1 MVLRALQRLPIAVAL
16 IGLIALVAVLSPGL
30 GYLLQSRAF
39 DRAIEI
45 EERQRAD
52 TTSGIITSLIGS
64 RAPRLYGITRALKSH
79 AGLQE
84 ALAQYQ
90 ATGNAAPLK
99 DLLDDLRRD
108 TGLDQLQAS
117 DAAGRVIYRAHEPLR
132 QGDTEPA
139 PPALDEAPD
148 ALPMHLENG
157 ASGPSLRAAVPIT
170 RGGRGLGAIAAGTQ
184 LGDAL
189 ARQLADAAGSQVTL
203 AGHDGIWGSSL
214 VPTERGAIS
223 QALVTRTLT
232 DRQPQYETR
241 DGHLIAYAPVNLG
254 DGSLVLVTRTDA
266 GAAAQIAQRSRRQLL
281 MTAALTLGLA
291 LVTGALLGLLV
302 TRPLRRLRAHAMAIA
317 KRHGASPDSAQIGNE
332 VVALESAFHAMAD
345 SLERE
350 RARLE
355 VAHQEAT
362 AHGRELARREHEARD
377 LAMVASR
384 THSAVVITD
393 AAGYALWVNEAFTRI
408 SGYGAAEVLGRK
420 PGELLQGPE
429 TDAGTITMMSEC
441 LRHGEGFHC
450 EILNYAK
457 DGRRYWLDMEV
468 QPVLGAGGRLEKFMA
483 VQLDITDRKRRE
495 NELRQAEEFL
505 DSVVENIPAM
515 VFVKDARELRYQR
528 INRAAEQIIGLP
540 REAFMG
546 KSDSDFFPQE
556 QARRYI
562 EQDRRVLEGG
572 AVLEIDDDSFDAAD
586 GSGRMLRTRKIPIRA
601 KDGTPLYLLGISED
615 ITEQHRQKLLLQNA
629 KEEAEAASL
638 AKSQFL
644 ANMSH
649 EIRTP
654 MNGMLGMTELLLG
667 TVLSERQRRFAE
679 TAYRSGE
686 ALLEII
692 NDILDFSKI
701 EAGKLELQSEPFA
714 PRQLMEDVGAL
725 LAPRAHQKR
734 VELACEVDE
743 ALPHA
748 LIGDAGRLRQVLIN
762 LAGNAI
768 KFTDEGEVA
777 LRMRVAA
784 QDGGPGLCAIDF
796 EIADTGIGMPPQVHQ
811 RLFRVFE
818 QGSSATNKRYGG
830 TGLGLAISQHLV
842 QMMGGRIGVRSEAG
856 KGSVFTFTLRL
867 PVDHAHA
874 TQPAPQA
881 RDGTEDGAFLAGR
894 RVLIVEDNPT
904 NRGILIQQIEHWGA
918 DCAAVDSGFAALEML
933 RSAHDAGDPFEA
945 ALIDMKMPG
954 MSGIE
959 LAERIKR
966 AGELAAPRL
975 CMLTSL
981 SGPRELARARAAGID
996 LYLEKPV
1003 RQMDLRKALR
1013 NLLGESA
1020 LAASPSTAPP
1030 TSAALAYAGD
1040 ATGEA
1045 FACPAPAVATVPAPG
1060 TAISG
1065 PYPAGHAAAHAA
1077 HDTASPARAGDVAS
1091 LRGRILVVE
1100 DNLVNQEI
1108 TCTMLDQAGCAHA
1121 VADNGHGALH
1131 LLAEE
1136 AFDLVLMDCQM
1147 PEMDGYEAV
1156 RRIRAGT
1163 YGMTQGKGPA
1173 TGTRVPVIAVTAN
1186 ALSGDRERCLAA
1198 GFDDYLSKPFA
1209 ETDLRALLLRW
1220 LPGSIEAPRARP
1232 QFRTPEPAAF
1242 SLRPG
1247 YPALDPA
1254 VLGRLRAMESNGA
1267 HGLISRLTGAFLA
1280 SAPPM
1285 FDELKMATARGDMP
1299 AARHAAHTLKSSN
1312 ANVGALGVSRLFA
1325 QIEADA
1331 RRSEASAAAA
1341 RLDEAEREFNR
1352 VLEALRSLTP
1362 A

>member
-1 MVLRALQRLPIAVAL
+1 MFLRALQRLQIAVSL

-39 DRAIEI
+39 DEAIQI

-52 TTSGIITSLIGS
+52 TTSGILASLIGS
-64 RAPRLYGITRALKSH
+64 RAPRLYGITRALRSH
-79 AGLQE
+79 EGLQE

-90 ATGNAAPLK
+90 ATGNTNLLK

-108 TGLDQLQAS
+108 TGLDQLHAS
-117 DAAGRVIYRAHEPLR
+117 DAAGGVIYRAHEPLR
-132 QGDTEPA
+132 RGGADTARPA
-139 PPALDEAPD
+139 PDEAPD

-157 ASGPSLRAAVPIT
+157 ADGAVLRAAVPIS
-170 RGGRGLGAIAAGTQ
+170 RKGRHLGTIVTGTQ

-189 ARQLADAAGSQVTL
+189 ARQLADAAGSHVTL
-203 AGHDGIWGSSL
+203 AGRDGVWGSSL
-214 VPTERGAIS
+214 VPTEREGIS
-223 QALVTRTLT
+223 RGLVARALDAHQA
-232 DRQPQYETR
+232 QYETR
-241 DGHLIAYAPVNLG
+241 DGHLISYTPVNLG
-254 DGSLVLVTRTDA
+254 DGALVLVTRTDA
-266 GAAAQIAQRSRRQLL
+266 GAAAQIAERSRRQLL
-281 MTAALTLGLA
+281 TTAALTLGLA
-291 LVTGALLGLLV
+291 LLCGALLGILV
-302 TRPLRRLRAHAMAIA
+302 TRPLRRLRAQAQRIA
-317 KRHGASPDSAQIGNE
+317 ARHGAQPGPAVTGNE
-332 VVALESAFHAMAD
+332 VVALEHAFHAMAG

-355 VAHQEAT
+355 LANQEAT
-362 AHGRELARREHEARD
+362 LHSRELARREHEARD

-384 THSAVVITD
+384 THSAVIITD
-393 AAGYALWVNEAFTRI
+393 AKGVALWVNEGFTRI
-408 SGYGAAEVLGRK
+408 SGYAASEVLGRK
-420 PGELLQGPE
+420 PGQLLQGPE
-429 TDAGTITMMSEC
+429 TDAGTIAMMSEC
-441 LRHGEGFHC
+441 LSHGEGFHC

-457 DGRRYWLDMEV
+457 DGRQYWLDVEV
-468 QPVLGAGGRLEKFMA
+468 QPMLGEDGRIEKFMA
-483 VQLDITDRKRRE
+483 VELDITDRKRRE
-495 NELRQAEEFL
+495 SELRQAEEFL

-540 REAFMG
+540 REAFAG
-546 KSDSDFFPQE
+546 KSDTDFFPPE

-562 EQDRRVLEGG
+562 EEDRRVLEGRQ
-572 AVLEIDDDSFDAAD
+572 VLEIEDDSFDAAD
-586 GSGRMLRTRKIPIRA
+586 GQSRMLRTRKIPIRG

-615 ITEQHRQKLLLQNA
+615 ITEHHRQKLLLQKA
-629 KEEAEAASL
+629 KEEAEGASL

-714 PRQLMEDVGAL
+714 PRQLMEDVGTL
-725 LAPRAHQKR
+725 LAQRAHHKR
-734 VELACEVDE
+734 IELACEVDE

-748 LIGDAGRLRQVLIN
+748 LVGDAGRLRQVLIN

-768 KFTDEGEVA
+768 KFTEAGEVA
-777 LRMRVAA
+777 LRMRAA
-784 QDGGPGLCAIDF
+784 PRGTGTGLCAIDF
-796 EIADTGIGMPPQVHQ
+796 EIADTGIGIPPEVRQ

-818 QGSSATNKRYGG
+818 QGSSATTKRYGG

-842 QMMGGRIGVRSEAG
+842 QMMGGQIGVRSEPG
-856 KGSVFTFTLRL
+856 QGSVFTFSLLL
-867 PVDHAHA
+867 PVDREQVPETSPH
-874 TQPAPQA
+874 A
-881 RDGTEDGAFLAGR
+881 RDGAQDAAFLAGR

-933 RSAHDAGDPFEA
+933 RSAHGAGHPFEA

-966 AGELAAPRL
+966 TGELAAPRL

-1003 RQMDLRKALR
+1003 RQMDLRRALHR
-1013 NLLGESA
+1013 LLGEPHPAADSA
-1020 LAASPSTAPP
+1020 SLAPAACAATAPAAGAADARPAPVKRARVPAASGASATA
-1030 TSAALAYAGD
+1030 G
-1040 ATGEA
+1040 
-1045 FACPAPAVATVPAPG
+1045 
-1060 TAISG
+1060 
-1065 PYPAGHAAAHAA
+1065 
-1077 HDTASPARAGDVAS
+1077 PARAANEEAG

-1108 TCTMLDQAGCAHA
+1108 TCAMLDQAGCAHA
-1121 VADNGHGALH
+1121 VAENGHAALQ

-1156 RRIRAGT
+1156 RRLRAGAHGERAGT
-1163 YGMTQGKGPA
+1163 GP
-1173 TGTRVPVIAVTAN
+1173 RVPVIAVTAN
-1186 ALSGDRERCLAA
+1186 ALSGDRERCLTA

-1209 ETDLRALLLRW
+1209 ETDLRALLVRW

-1232 QFRTPEPAAF
+1232 QFSTPEPAAF
-1242 SLRPG
+1242 ALRPG

-1285 FDELKMATARGDMP
+1285 FDELKQATARGDMP

-1312 ANVGALGVSRLFA
+1312 ANVGALAVSRLFA

-1341 RLDEAEREFNR
+1341 RLDETEREFKR
-1352 VLEALRSLTP
+1352 VIEALRSLTP